1 MVPIPVSQMW
11 TVASYVVK
19 QKLKGRKQ
27 YPLVLML
34 EPLYRCNLACA
45 GCGKIQYPG
54 HILKQNLSPED
65 CFRAVEETGVP
76 TVAIPGG
83 EPLMHP
89 QIDEIVAGLVARRKY
104 VYMCTN
110 ALLLKENLHR
120 FTPSK
125 YLTFSVHMDGDKEH
139 HDFSVCKEGGYEIAL
154 EAIRAAVAKGFRV
167 TTNTTLFDGADLKS
181 VRRFFDQMMDSGVEG
196 MMISPGYSYDKAPD
210 QQHFTGRERNQQ
222 MFRKLL
228 SNRSPKWRFNMSALF
243 LEFLMGKRHFECTPW
258 GMPAYSIFGW
268 QRPCYLQ
275 QDGYTDT
282 YQELLD
288 STDWSQYGFESGN
301 SKCANCMLHSGY
313 EASAVHFTFT
323 LPGIVA
329 TVKSM
334 LAPLYRDTEAQRL
347 LDQDQPVSPLVQID
361 LNALAKTE
369 TLQGK
374 KAAAHD
380 LHSSLE
386 EAFDYRGDVTVRLSS
401 GQILE
406 GYVYDRQGAPQSG
419 QAKLRLMLKS
429 EPGKK
434 ITIHQS
440 EIEELSFS
448 GRDMADGKSFE
459 AWVRKYAQ
467 KKAAGETNIELV
479 PEELDA

>member
-1 MVPIPVSQMW
+1 MW

-19 QKLKGRKQ
+19 QKLLGRKQ

-54 HILKQNLSPED
+54 HILKQNLTPEQ
-65 CFRAVEETGVP
+65 CFQAVDETGVP

-89 QIDEIVAGLVARRKY
+89 QIDEIVAGLVARKKY

-110 ALLLKENLHR
+110 ALLLKEKLHL

-125 YLTFSVHMDGDKEH
+125 YLTFSVHMDGDKDH
-139 HDFSVCKEGGYEIAL
+139 HDFSVCKDGGYEIAL

-167 TTNTTLFDGADLKS
+167 TTNTTLFDGIDSKS
-181 VRRFFDQMMDSGVEG
+181 VRQFFTDMMDAGVEG

-210 QQHFTGRERNQQ
+210 QQHFTGRERNQA

-228 SNRSPKWRFNMSALF
+228 SNRDPKWRFNMSMLF
-243 LEFLMGKRHFECTPW
+243 LEFLMGKRNLECTPW

-268 QRPCYLQ
+268 QKPCYLQ
-275 QDGYTDT
+275 QDGYADT

-288 STDWSQYGFESGN
+288 ATDWSKYGYESGN
-301 SKCANCMLHSGY
+301 AKCENCMLHSGY
-313 EASAVHFTFT
+313 EATAVHYTFT
-323 LPGIVA
+323 LPGILA

-334 LAPLYRDTEAQRL
+334 LFPAYTDQEALKL
-347 LDQDQPVSPLVQID
+347 LDAEKPVSPLVQID
-361 LNALAKTE
+361 MTALSNTA
-369 TLQGK
+369 TLQGNS
-374 KAAAHD
+374 AAGAKLAD
-380 LHSSLE
+380 GLE
-386 EAFDYRGDVTVRLSS
+386 QAFDYRGDVTIKLKT
-401 GQILE
+401 GAQLE
-406 GYVYDRQGAPQSG
+406 GYVFDRQGSPSSG
-419 QAKLRLMLKS
+419 QAKLRIMLRNEGRKVVV
-429 EPGKK
+429 E
-434 ITIHQS
+434 QS
-440 EIEELSFS
+440 EIEDLTFS

-459 AWVRKYAQ
+459 AWVKKYAAG
-467 KKAAGETNIELV
+467 KAAGEKNIELV
-479 PEELDA
+479 PESLD